1 MRRQKRNIAFL
12 RTHLRNYTTISS
24 NCMYMSIKG
33 FQRLF
38 PILLFLYG
46 IQVLIGQEK
55 VVINIRVLTCPGASL
70 VVLGVKNPLANT
82 GDAGDTDSVP
92 GLGRCPGGSHG
103 NPL

>member
-55 VVINIRVLTCPGASL
+55 VVI
-70 VVLGVKNPLANT
+70 T
-82 GDAGDTDSVP
+82 GDTTKTSELNYSPSLIHLPAKIVLAHSQTP
-92 GLGRCPGGSHG
+92 
-103 NPL
+103 PLWQKVKRN